1 MQDYAVVFSFVASLG
16 AVAAV
21 VTLILKRGTARGA
34 LVAKIEQATEKAK
47 DAIVRCER
55 LQQEVSD
62 HRVATAT
69 DIAIIKTLAETN
81 TVALAAAEARLAKA
95 LEEMHD
101 QLGRFTARLDQ
112 ILQTLIAG
120 PQREG

>member
-21 VTLILKRGTARGA
+21 VTLILKRGTAWGA
-34 LVAKIEQATEKAK
+34 LFAKIEQATEKAK
-47 DAIVRCER
+47 DAVVRCER

-95 LEEMHD
+95 IEEMHE

-120 PQREG
+120 QKREG